1 MKHVLVFLALAAIC
15 TSAMAVECGPALKQE
30 LIHRNAVDQAARKAL
45 IEAPK
50 SKEALAL
57 SLRTDADNTA
67 FMRTTLAECGWPMR
81 SEVGE
86 EAAKAAWRLTQ
97 HADMDPEYQVLAA
110 RQLKWAVLKNEAEP
124 WDLAVLVDRNRRLN
138 DLPQTYGMQY
148 FSPADGVIEFYSIV
162 SPAQL
167 DSRRKEIGLP
177 SFFCW
182 TSRIAK
188 LNDGA
193 AIRWP
198 DGVLFRHEECG
209 SD

>member
-1 MKHVLVFLALAAIC
+1 MKRILLAFAVA
-15 TSAMAVECGPALKQE
+15 TMANGSMAMDCSSALKDE
-30 LIHRNAVDQAARKAL
+30 LIRRNAVDQAARKAL
-45 IEAPK
+45 ATAPK
-50 SKEALAL
+50 SKEALDSAL
-57 SLRTDADNTA
+57 QIDADNTA
-67 FMRTTLAECGWPMR
+67 FMRAMLEKCGWPMK
-81 SEVGE
+81 SVVGE
-86 EAAKAAWRLTQ
+86 DAAKAAWRLTQ

-110 RQLKWAVLKNEAEP
+110 RQLKSAVLREEAEP
-124 WDLAVLVDRNRRLN
+124 WDLAVLMDRNRRLN

-148 FSPADGVIEFYSIV
+148 FSAVEGVIEFYSIV

-182 TSRIAK
+182 TSQISK
-188 LNDGA
+188 MNDGA

-198 DGVLFRHEECG
+198 NGVLFRPEDCK